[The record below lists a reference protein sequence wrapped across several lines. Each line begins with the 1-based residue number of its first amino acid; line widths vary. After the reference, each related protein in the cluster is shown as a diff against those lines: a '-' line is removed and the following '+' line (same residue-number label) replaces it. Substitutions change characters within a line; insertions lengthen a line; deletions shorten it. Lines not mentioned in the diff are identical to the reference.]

1 MELRYTVLSDGTMS
15 SREWLMRNP
24 DLATQWAVKMA
35 ETYLK
40 IKGDRTQIVFLGDTD
55 CGARPHEPSTHPPG
69 APDTHSH
76 ETTDAATFHTANAG
90 NQVGDQRATSM
101 AFT

>member
-15 SREWLMRNP
+15 STELLMRNP

-40 IKGDRTQIVFLGDTD
+40 IKGDRTQMVFLGDTD
-55 CGARPHEPSTHPPG
+55 CGARPHEPSTHP
-69 APDTHSH
+69 PDTHSH

-101 AFT
+101 AFP

>member
-1 MELRYTVLSDGTMS
+1 MAHAEPGSRYPMGCEDGGNVPQDQG
-15 SREWLMRNP
+15 RQNADGVPGGP
-24 DLATQWAVKMA
+24 DGSATA
-35 ETYLK
+35 
-40 IKGDRTQIVFLGDTD
+40 TD

-101 AFT
+101 AFP